1 MRQNAQGLHGYEPY
15 IYMVSSLVF
24 FCGFLRVRNTVFL
37 IVLLFS
43 FYSFVLSNSDV
54 LVLFHLTVF
63 YFIRSLFFF
72 SSERKGVDPDKR
84 RGGEEPGGVEG
95 DKIVINI

>member
-1 MRQNAQGLHGYEPY
+1 MFWSCF
-15 IYMVSSLVF
+15 I
-24 FCGFLRVRNTVFL
+24 
-37 IVLLFS
+37 LL
-43 FYSFVLSNSDV
+43 
-54 LVLFHLTVF
+54 
-63 YFIRSLFFF
+63 YFILLEVCFFF